1 MIEESHKAAL
11 LETFGGYL
19 DQLDDLPQDP
29 AGETDLYALFAELA
43 ALRTE
48 VKAESRQFNGALE
61 QFKDAHEV
69 LRLAQ
74 GQLERELEQT
84 RQAQATDRRAAL
96 KPALLELLDFY
107 DRLAAGQAALNNYQ
121 PVKGWFRRIKS
132 FRQDR
137 LFIQSIREGQAMTL
151 RRLEETLTRYHVRPL
166 ETLGLPVDP
175 HTMTVVELD
184 RQPDLDNGVVTAE
197 LRKGFLWG
205 EETLRLA
212 EVKANKL

>member
-1 MIEESHKAAL
+1 MMDETRKAAL
-11 LETFGGYL
+11 LEAFGGYL
-19 DQLDDLPQDP
+19 DQLDDIPPDST
-29 AGETDLYALFAELA
+29 GETDLFSLFAELA

-48 VKAESRQFNGALE
+48 VKTESRQFGNALE
-61 QFKDAHEV
+61 QFKEAQDL
-69 LRLAQ
+69 LRQAQ
-74 GQLERELEQT
+74 GQLQRDLEQT
-84 RQAQATDRRAAL
+84 REAARRAAL
-96 KPALLELLDFY
+96 KPVLLELLDFY

-132 FRQDR
+132 FKQDR
-137 LFIQSIREGQAMTL
+137 LFIRSIRDGQAMTL

-184 RQPDLDNGVVTAE
+184 RQPGLDNGVVTAE